1 MVDGFAKQ
9 ASKIEDVDIS
19 ISISKADAK
28 TKIRI
33 EIMKKVAE

>member
-9 ASKIEDVDIS
+9 ASKIEDVDIL

-33 EIMKKVAE
+33 EIMKKVSE

>member
-19 ISISKADAK
+19 ISIRKADAK